1 MMGTEAERKRNRRMS
16 GNEQVRAEIQTFLL
30 ALTSYAERVARDP
43 KVTFEQHHVSLMEP
57 STAAGSQPLAKAART
72 GN

>member
-1 MMGTEAERKRNRRMS
+1 MS

-30 ALTSYAERVARDP
+30 ALASYAERVARDP

-57 STAAGSQPLAKAART
+57 STVAESQPLAKAART